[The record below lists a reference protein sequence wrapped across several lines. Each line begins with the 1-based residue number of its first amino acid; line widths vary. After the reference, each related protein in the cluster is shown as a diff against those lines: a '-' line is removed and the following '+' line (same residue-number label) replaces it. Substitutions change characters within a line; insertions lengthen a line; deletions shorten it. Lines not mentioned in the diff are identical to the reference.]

1 MILKK
6 IALLTALILASASVP
21 AAASLEVS
29 HQARSVAQ
37 GEAVLLSVTSNT
49 QLERVSA
56 EVFKKEFLL
65 FPDGSQNLWK
75 GIVAID
81 LACKPGSYK
90 VKVKGWTG
98 NGNSPAGEEIYTL
111 KVAGKEFAERRLK
124 VAKKYVSPPQAEMER
139 INREAAT
146 TKKLFTL
153 NTQEKFWDGDFL
165 KPVTGGI
172 TSPFGRKNFVNDQ
185 PRSPH
190 SGVDLRGAVG
200 TPVKAPA
207 AGKVILSDDLYFAGN
222 TVMVDHG
229 FGLIS
234 YFCHLSKINV
244 KNGDMV
250 ARGDLIGLVGST
262 GRVTGPH
269 LHWTIKLLGLRVDPM
284 SVLALK
290 FNSSLHGQLKGY
302 PHEK

>member
-1 MILKK
+1 MNIKRLPS
-6 IALLTALILASASVP
+6 LILLLFIFTP
-21 AAASLEVS
+21 FLLGGELQIS

-37 GEAVLLSVTSNT
+37 GEAVLLSVTSDAPLDKVT
-49 QLERVSA
+49 A
-56 EVFKKEFLL
+56 EVFDKKFPL
-65 FPDGSQNLWK
+65 FPDTNQTSWK

-90 VKVKGWTG
+90 VMVKGWAG
-98 NGNSPAGEEIYTL
+98 NDNSLAGEETYPL
-111 KVAGKEFAERRLK
+111 KVAGKKFAERRLK

-139 INREAAT
+139 INREAAA
-146 TKKLFTL
+146 TKKLFKL
-153 NTQEKFWDGDFL
+153 NTQDRFWDGDFI
-165 KPVTGGI
+165 KPVPGGV

-200 TPVKAPA
+200 TPVKTPA
-207 AGKVILSDDLYFAGN
+207 SGKVILADDLYFAGN

-234 YFCHLSKINV
+234 YFCHLSKTNV
-244 KNGDMV
+244 KPGDMV
-250 ARGDLIGLVGST
+250 SQGEVIGLVGST

-269 LHWTIKLLGLRVDPM
+269 LHWTVKLLGLRVDPL

-290 FNSSLHGQLKGY
+290 F
-302 PHEK
+302 

>member
-1 MILKK
+1 M
-6 IALLTALILASASVP
+6 LTAS
-21 AAASLEVS
+21 SLQVS

-37 GEAVLLSVTSNT
+37 GEAVLLSVTSDT
-49 QLERVSA
+49 PLERVTA
-56 EVFKKEFLL
+56 EVFEKEFPL
-65 FPDGSQNLWK
+65 FPEESRSSWQ

-81 LACKPGSYK
+81 LACKPGSYN
-90 VKVKGWTG
+90 VVVKGWSDSG
-98 NGNSPAGEEIYTL
+98 KSPAGEKVYPL
-111 KVAGKEFAERRLK
+111 KVTGKKFAERRLK
-124 VAKKYVSPPQAEMER
+124 VATKYVSPPQAEMDR

-146 TKKLFTL
+146 TKKLFAL
-153 NTQEKFWDGDFL
+153 NTQEKYWDGAFL
-165 KPVTGGI
+165 KPVPGGV

-200 TPVKAPA
+200 TPVKTPA
-207 AGKVILSDDLYFAGN
+207 AGKVILADDLYFAGN

-244 KNGDMV
+244 KSGDMV
-250 ARGDLIGLVGST
+250 SQGELIGLVGST

-290 FNSSLHGQLKGY
+290 L
-302 PHEK
+302 